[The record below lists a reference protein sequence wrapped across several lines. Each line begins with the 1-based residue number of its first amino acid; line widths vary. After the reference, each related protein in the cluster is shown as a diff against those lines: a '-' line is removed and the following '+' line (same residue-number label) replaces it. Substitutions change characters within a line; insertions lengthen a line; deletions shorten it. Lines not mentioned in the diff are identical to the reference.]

1 MANQLASWVSMR
13 SSTGISKLD
22 EILGKGL
29 ILGENVVWEY
39 ETGTFVNEFLQ
50 NFMRQGIEDGNQVIY
65 LDFIYPPQA
74 LLLFL
79 EPLISTLPKGW
90 ENHFLVLD
98 CFSESR
104 GRGELIFTDFYD
116 KAPPWIRRVPM
127 SREIERF
134 HHFFGRIERE
144 FVSDGTRLV
153 INSLTAMEILW
164 GPENA
169 RALFGHICPALYAYK
184 TLAYW
189 TINRNAH
196 DPKFLAAI
204 EHTTQIVVEL
214 IREDDQRLLRIKK
227 AGGRYT
233 PNTYDSY
240 PFNVNGLNITI
251 QA

>member
-1 MANQLASWVSMR
+1 MR
-13 SSTGISKLD
+13 CSTGIPVLD
-22 EILGKGL
+22 KILDKGL

-39 ETGTFVNEFLQ
+39 ETGTFVPEFLQ
-50 NFMRQGIEDGNQVIY
+50 NFMRQGIEEKNQVIY

-79 EPLISTLPKGW
+79 KPLISSLSAGW
-90 ENHFLVLD
+90 EKHFLVLD
-98 CFSESR
+98 CFSESG
-104 GRGELIFTDFYD
+104 GRGELVFTDFYD
-116 KAPPWIRRVPM
+116 KGPSWIRKVPM

-144 FVSDGTRLV
+144 FISDGTRLV
-153 INSLTAMEILW
+153 INSLTAMEIIW

-196 DPKFLAAI
+196 NKEFLAAI
-204 EHTTQIVVEL
+204 EHTTQVVIEL
-214 IREDDQRLLRIKK
+214 NRINNQRSLRVKK
-227 AGGRYT
+227 AGGRYKSQ
-233 PNTYDSY
+233 TYEPY
-240 PFNVNGLNITI
+240 PYTVDGLNITI
-251 QA
+251 EV

>member
-1 MANQLASWVSMR
+1 MPT
-13 SSTGISKLD
+13 STGIPVLD
-22 EILGKGL
+22 EILGEGL

-50 NFMRQGIEDGNQVIY
+50 NFMRKGINEEKQVIY

-79 EPLISTLPKGW
+79 KPLISSLPSGW
-90 ENHFLVLD
+90 EDHFLVLD
-98 CFSESR
+98 CFSESG
-104 GRGELIFTDFYD
+104 GRGELVFTDFYD
-116 KAPPWIRRVPM
+116 KAPSWIRKVPM

-144 FVSDGTRLV
+144 FIGDGTRLV

-164 GPENA
+164 GQENA
-169 RALFGHICPALYAYK
+169 RSLFGHICPALYAYK

-196 DPKFLAAI
+196 NKEFLAAI
-204 EHTTQIVVEL
+204 EHTTQVVIEL
-214 IREDDQRLLRIKK
+214 NREDNKRFLQVRK
-227 AGGRYT
+227 AGGRYN
-233 PNTYDSY
+233 PKTYDAYSY
-240 PFNVNGLNITI
+240 TVDGLAVSIDV
-251 QA
+251 

>member
-1 MANQLASWVSMR
+1 MPT
-13 SSTGISKLD
+13 STGIPVLD
-22 EILGKGL
+22 DILGDGL

-50 NFMRQGIEDGNQVIY
+50 NFMRKGIEEEKQVIY

-79 EPLISTLPKGW
+79 KPLISSLSSGW
-90 ENHFLVLD
+90 EDHFLVLD
-98 CFSESR
+98 CFSESG
-104 GRGELIFTDFYD
+104 GRGELVFTDFYD
-116 KAPPWIRRVPM
+116 KAPSWIRKVPM

-144 FVSDGTRLV
+144 FIGDGTRLV

-164 GPENA
+164 GQDNA
-169 RALFGHICPALYAYK
+169 RSLFGHICPALYAYK

-196 DPKFLAAI
+196 NKEFLAAI
-204 EHTTQIVVEL
+204 EHTTQVVIEL
-214 IREDDQRLLRIKK
+214 NRESNKRFIHIKK
-227 AGGRYT
+227 AGGRYN
-233 PNTYDSY
+233 PKTYDAY
-240 PFNVNGLNITI
+240 PYTVNGLTI
-251 QA
+251 SIDV